1 MIPLS
6 SAVWITSAYQS
17 SSLTSAKDD
26 LYLTVSSLAL
36 LTAIAISSARV
47 MELSGLNFMD
57 STGIGVLLGRYKKL
71 SNLGIPILIANPN
84 KSVDKILTLSG
95 IYKIMPK
102 IATEA

>member
-1 MIPLS
+1 MIDSKFVGKTLYVGLNGELDEH
-6 SAVWITSAYQS
+6 SALFVRNKLDELIDSADVRK
-17 SSLTSAKDD
+17 L
-26 LYLTVSSLAL
+26 
-36 LTAIAISSARV
+36 II
-47 MELSGLNFMD
+47 ELSGLNFMD